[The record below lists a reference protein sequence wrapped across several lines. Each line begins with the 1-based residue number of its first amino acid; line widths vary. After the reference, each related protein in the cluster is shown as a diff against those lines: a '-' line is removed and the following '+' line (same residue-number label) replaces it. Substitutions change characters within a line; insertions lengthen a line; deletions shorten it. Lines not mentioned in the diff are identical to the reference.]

1 MFTVALF
8 TIAKLWNQ
16 LRCPSTDEY
25 VRENTLH
32 MHNGVYYSAIKN
44 QSMWFVGKWMELE
57 IILNE
62 LRQTEKEK
70 HHIFSHAKSRT

>member
-1 MFTVALF
+1 
-8 TIAKLWNQ
+8 
-16 LRCPSTDEY
+16 
-25 VRENTLH
+25 